1 MNLPE
6 PTPEQRA
13 RDEALR
19 LQIVALGEAYA
30 ALSPIDRALHDV
42 QQRQSWARGEAGIEG
57 GPPPTFNDP
66 ASILAAEVVTLR
78 AQLAAAHKRIEA
90 LEAEIEWSRS

>member
-1 MNLPE
+1 VNLPE
-6 PTPEQRA
+6 PTPEQKA
-13 RDEALR
+13 RDESLR
-19 LQIVALGEAYA
+19 LKIVAAGEAFA
-30 ALSPIDRALHDV
+30 ALSPVDRALADV

-57 GPPPTFNDP
+57 GPLPTFNDP

-78 AQLAAAHKRIEA
+78 AQIAAAHKRIEA